1 MAGGA
6 ADGGSVRIKSLHI
19 KFNASVQISQHK
31 NIEITVCARKERPA
45 RAQAGEDGGGENIN
59 GTR

>member
-31 NIEITVCARKERPA
+31 NIEITVCARKENLA
-45 RAQAGEDGGGENIN
+45 RVRAGRGGGEHIN
-59 GTR
+59 ETER

>member
-45 RAQAGEDGGGENIN
+45 RVRAGRGGGEKK
-59 GTR
+59 